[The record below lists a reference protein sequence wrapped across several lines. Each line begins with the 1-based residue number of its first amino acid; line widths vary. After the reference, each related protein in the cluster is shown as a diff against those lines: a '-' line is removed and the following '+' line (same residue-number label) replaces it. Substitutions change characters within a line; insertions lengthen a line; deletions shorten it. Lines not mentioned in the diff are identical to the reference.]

1 MDKYMEEA
9 IRQSE
14 MSTCLRRKVGAVVV
28 KDDKI
33 IAKGYNNQV
42 GGIRPCT
49 EIGCIRDNYNLRHGE
64 RRELCRYICAEQVI
78 ISEAERRGESLDGG
92 IIYITS
98 YPCSICAKMLISAGI
113 KKIISGGEFE
123 DELTLDFVK
132 EVGIPIIKYN

>member
-49 EIGCIRDNYNLRHGE
+49 EIGCIRDNYHLRHGE

-78 ISEAERRGESLDGG
+78 ISEAARRGESLDGG
-92 IIYITS
+92 VIYITS
-98 YPCSICAKMLISAGI
+98 YPCSICVKMLVSAGI
-113 KKIISGGEFE
+113 KKIVCGGSFE